1 MYLIDTDVLVHLL
14 RGNAAVVHAVATHAD
29 DFKAFSAVS
38 FGELIYG
45 CSKSDHPAE
54 NIAKVR
60 HLAANLPIIPVSE
73 QIMERYGVMK
83 ADLVKQGRKLE
94 DFDLVIAATALHLGY
109 TLVTENVHHFERVAG
124 LQIENWTK
132 RRP

>member
-14 RGNAAVVHAVATHAD
+14 RGHTAVVDAVAAHAD
-29 DFKAFSAVS
+29 DFKAFSAIS

-60 HLAANLPIIPVSE
+60 HVAANFPIIPVSE
-73 QIMERYGVMK
+73 PIMERYGVMK
-83 ADLVKQGRKLE
+83 ANLMKQGQRLE
-94 DFDLVIAATALHLGY
+94 DFDLVIAATALHFGY
-109 TLVTENVHHFERVAG
+109 TLVTGNIRHFNRVSG
-124 LQIENWTK
+124 LRIDNWAETQ
-132 RRP
+132 